1 MPPQTAQA
9 PHGSPD
15 ASANEGKA
23 AFAHFPPENINNKTG
38 NQAAKAKPRQT
49 GGSRWKWQTILRTGE
64 SSAAACFCS
73 QQAVRGP
80 EGVFALCQVNGGLSR
95 SDCQAVIDCYA
106 TRRANATA
114 AAAATRRRT
123 GTAAMACAHGWM
135 GVTVNAVGHGSGS
148 PLDSLVW
155 VEC

>member
-1 MPPQTAQA
+1 M
-9 PHGSPD
+9 
-15 ASANEGKA
+15 
-23 AFAHFPPENINNKTG
+23 
-38 NQAAKAKPRQT
+38 
-49 GGSRWKWQTILRTGE
+49 LRTGE
-64 SSAAACFCS
+64 SSVAAAACFCS

-106 TRRANATA
+106 TRRASATA
-114 AAAATRRRT
+114 VAAATRRRT
-123 GTAAMACAHGWM
+123 GTAHIHQKKKEGGGQFEREEAAEMACTHGWM
-135 GVTVNAVGHGSGS
+135 GVTVTAVGHGSSS